1 MSSKRRRPAS
11 TASSRPNSTANPLST
26 HSTGLTHM
34 LLRQFYIEIRSLE
47 ELVSEEADLVREGDS
62 DRFRKLVRATVVG
75 STVKDGLPVLRST
88 ESEDPNV
95 DMGEIIAQVH
105 QRIFAVHS
113 KVYQQAR
120 RTGQP
125 AFATPKHVLA
135 LGYRLSN
142 NQKGDSHQSMTIGTG
157 PAFHNVFPNTIVS
170 SLTSSREWDTLLSRV
185 GPDTLINLLSNPTI
199 ALFSPLQNAC
209 YLQIAGVPLAELKPI
224 EAELQATASCKS
236 TNGRKTHSRT
246 KRKRR
251 RRGKGAAEDR
261 GDEDV
266 EMKNASAPS
275 PARPSAPP
283 PPETVT
289 FVPRSPQK
297 RLPTHGHSVSV
308 PLLGSSAFP
317 APQQTG
323 TRTQPFLATQVSPM
337 KRCRLGLRATQS
349 VTGAMEGGEAGRAV
363 KRRKVETLNSA
374 NNIVFARYRMYH
386 ARASKGLDGKPAY
399 GLSAKRNFSCSLP
412 AYYTPARHLAK
423 YVFPRQFGLHNV
435 FTSPKP
441 RSSLEVLP
449 DYQDRE
455 IEIKSDVGPTAHKVG
470 SIKTPGRLKPALP
483 LLKRLALLH
492 GRCNYRKLL
501 DQKCPSKITHKKLN
515 VNEKSVILDIVSEPH
530 TQLSR
535 ENLSVDISHASQIL
549 PHGGTQ
555 AHEKVQ
561 AKPKLA
567 GYACLSYEVERYVQA
582 VVQEVIPRDFWGSA
596 ANFKLVQKNIAT
608 FLRLR
613 RYETLSIHAI
623 LQGFALLDCDWLRPD
638 SSSRQKNF
646 SQRPN
651 ALDFEKRRELLA
663 EFLFWFFDGFVTELV
678 RTAFYVTDSATHQ
691 NRPLFFRQDDWAT
704 LCAPLLESLGT
715 AVFEKVPDDQLLA
728 LERQHREL
736 GFSYVRLLPKEAG
749 VRPIVNLARRPL
761 VVGAS
766 LVFLS
771 SPPSRTRLMCLSG
784 QYNGQMEVGQPI
796 NKILRGV
803 FDKRKPHLVGALVS
817 NPQEIYAQLK
827 AFKTKLVAANGG
839 QELPKLYFVKVDV
852 RACYDTIKQAKLL
865 GIVDDV
871 LSEASSSSAH
881 TLHRARLTGPTRNTD
896 RLLDPE
902 VMQYAGKSA
911 RQFKRKACSDD
922 DLGMFRDLAENL
934 AEDLHNVV
942 ISDQVVY
949 DDVHRTKLM
958 SLLREHIT
966 TNLVKVSGRLYRQ
979 KDGIPQG
986 SVLSSLLCS
995 LFYGD
1000 MERTCLGFTRDG
1012 SSLLLRYVDDFLF
1025 ISTKRDLAT
1034 RFLQVMHAGIPEYG
1048 CYIASEKRL
1057 TNFDVALV
1065 DGEVVPP
1072 LPRGD
1077 AFPWCGLSIDTK
1089 TLELKLNT
1097 KLQMDKEI
1105 ADQLTVQRYRKPGQA
1120 FINAIAVKIRS
1131 HAMYTDTSYNSLST
1145 VYSNIYQAMLVVALK
1160 FQVYVQE
1167 WSWDLRHRL
1176 GFFWREL
1183 RLSLL
1188 QSVRANPRYCHS
1200 IGAIQQIVRFKY
1212 TALTHQ
1218 ASSRKARKL
1227 QVALGIK
1234 RSWVAWLGYH
1244 AFHRVLSR
1252 RPSSS
1257 APLLDLLA
1265 NEVRSSAMRHS
1276 LPHLRKI
1283 VEAEG
1288 TVFAE
1293 KTNALRKVRRMSV
1306 DV

>member
-11 TASSRPNSTANPLST
+11 TASSRPNSTSNSSST
-26 HSTGLTHM
+26 HATDLTHK
-34 LLRQFYIEIRSLE
+34 LLRQFYTELQSLE
-47 ELVSEEADLVREGDS
+47 ELVPKEAALVREGDS
-62 DRFRKLVRATVVG
+62 DRFRELVRATVVA
-75 STVKDGLPVLRST
+75 STTRAGLPVLRNT
-88 ESEDPNV
+88 EAKDTNV

-120 RTGQP
+120 RAGQP
-125 AFATPKHVLA
+125 AFATPKNVLA

-170 SLTSSREWDTLLSRV
+170 SLTSSREWHTLLSRI
-185 GPDTLINLLSNPTI
+185 GPDTLINLLTNPTI
-199 ALFSPLQNAC
+199 ALFSPLPNAC

-224 EAELQATASCKS
+224 EAELHTTTSSKS
-236 TNGRKTHSRT
+236 TNGLKTHSRG

-251 RRGKGAAEDR
+251 RRGKGAAEDV

-266 EMKNASAPS
+266 EMKNASTPPRAQP
-275 PARPSAPP
+275 PTPP
-283 PPETVT
+283 PPVTVT
-289 FVPRSPQK
+289 FVSPTPHK
-297 RLPTHGHSVSV
+297 RLRTLGPSVSA
-308 PLLGSSAFP
+308 PSLGSFALP
-317 APQQTG
+317 APQQTQ
-323 TRTQPFLATQVSPM
+323 TQTQPFPATQVSPA
-337 KRCRLGLRATQS
+337 KRCRLSLRPTQS
-349 VTGAMEGGEAGRAV
+349 VTGAMEGGEAGKPV
-363 KRRKVETLNSA
+363 KRRKVETVNSA
-374 NNIVFARYRMYH
+374 NNVVFARYRMYH

-399 GLSAKRNFSCSLP
+399 GLSAKHVLVRLPSLFP
-412 AYYTPARHLAK
+412 LLRSATARTPVVEAPARHLAK

-455 IEIKSDVGPTAHKVG
+455 IEIKKLG

-483 LLKRLALLH
+483 LLNRLALLH

-501 DQKCPSKITHKKLN
+501 DQKCPSKIPHKKLN
-515 VNEKSVILDIVSEPH
+515 ADEKSVILDLVSEPH
-530 TQLSR
+530 TQFSR
-535 ENLSVDISHASQIL
+535 GNLSVDISHASQIF

-555 AHEKVQ
+555 AHEKAQ
-561 AKPKLA
+561 AKPRLA
-567 GYACLSYEVERYVQA
+567 EYACLSYEVERYVQA
-582 VVQEVIPRDFWGSA
+582 VVQDVIPRDFWGST
-596 ANFKLVQKNIAT
+596 ANFKLVQKHITA

-613 RYETLSIHAI
+613 RYESLSTHAI
-623 LQGFALLDCDWLRPD
+623 LQGFAVLDCDWLRPE
-638 SSSRQKNF
+638 SSSRKENF

-651 ALDFEKRRELLA
+651 ALDLQKRRELLA

-691 NRPLFFRQDDWAT
+691 NRPLYFRQDDWAT

-715 AVFEKVPDDQLLA
+715 AVFEKVPDDQLIA

-761 VVGAS
+761 VVG
-766 LVFLS
+766 
-771 SPPSRTRLMCLSG
+771 
-784 QYNGQMEVGQPI
+784 YNGQMEVGQPI

-803 FDKRKPHLVGALVS
+803 FDVLTFEKKRKPHLVGALVS

-827 AFKTKLVAANGG
+827 AFKTKLVATNGG

-871 LSEASSSSAH
+871 LSE
-881 TLHRARLTGPTRNTD
+881 T
-896 RLLDPE
+896 
-902 VMQYAGKSA
+902 VYWIQKYAQVIPFSGKSA

-922 DLGMFRDLAENL
+922 DLGMFRDLAEKL

-1000 MERTCLGFTRDG
+1000 MERTYLGFTRDA

-1025 ISTKRDLAT
+1025 VSTKRDLAT
-1034 RFLQVMHAGIPEYG
+1034 RFLQVMHAGIPDYG

-1057 TNFDVALV
+1057 TNFDVALG

-1072 LPRGD
+1072 LPEGD

-1120 FINAIAVKIRS
+1120 FINAMYRAVKIRS
-1131 HAMYTDTSYNSLST
+1131 HPMYTDTSYNSLST

-1167 WSWDLRHRL
+1167 WGWDLRHRM
-1176 GFFWREL
+1176 GFFWR
-1183 RLSLL
+1183 
-1188 QSVRANPRYCHS
+1188 
-1200 IGAIQQIVRFKY
+1200 AIQQIVRFEY
-1212 TALTHQ
+1212 AALTNQ
-1218 ASSRKARKL
+1218 ASSRKAREL
-1227 QVALGIK
+1227 QAELEIK
-1234 RSWVAWLGYH
+1234 RSWVTWLGSH

-1252 RPSSS
+1252 RPSSC
-1257 APLLDLLA
+1257 APLLALLA
-1265 NEVRSSAMRHS
+1265 NEVRSPAMRHA

-1283 VEAEG
+1283 VEADG
-1288 TVFAE
+1288 TLFAE
-1293 KTNALRKVRRMSV
+1293 KTNALRKVRRL
-1306 DV
+1306 

>member
-11 TASSRPNSTANPLST
+11 TASSRPNSTANPLPI

-62 DRFRKLVRATVVG
+62 DRFRKLVRAIVVG

-105 QRIFAVHS
+105 QRIFALHS

-224 EAELQATASCKS
+224 EAELQATASYKS

-251 RRGKGAAEDR
+251 RRRKGAAEDS

-308 PLLGSSAFP
+308 PFLGSSAFP

-349 VTGAMEGGEAGRAV
+349 VTGAMEGGEAGREV

-399 GLSAKRNFSCSLP
+399 GLSAKHVLVRLP
-412 AYYTPARHLAK
+412 PLFPLLRSTPARTPVAEAPARHLAK

-455 IEIKSDVGPTAHKVG
+455 IEIKKVG

-483 LLKRLALLH
+483 LLNRLALLH
-492 GRCNYRKLL
+492 RRCNYRKLL

-515 VNEKSVILDIVSEPH
+515 VHEKSVILDLVSEPH
-530 TQLSR
+530 TQFSR
-535 ENLSVDISHASQIL
+535 EHLSVDISHASQIL

-555 AHEKVQ
+555 AHEKAQ

-596 ANFKLVQKNIAT
+596 ANFKLVQKNIVT

-651 ALDFEKRRELLA
+651 ALDLEKRRELLA

-691 NRPLFFRQDDWAT
+691 NRPLFFRQDDWGT

-761 VVGAS
+761 VVG
-766 LVFLS
+766 
-771 SPPSRTRLMCLSG
+771 
-784 QYNGQMEVGQPI
+784 YNGQMEVGQPI

-803 FDKRKPHLVGALVS
+803 FDVLTFEKKRKPHLVGALVS

-871 LSEASSSSAH
+871 LSETVYWIQKYAQ
-881 TLHRARLTGPTRNTD
+881 
-896 RLLDPE
+896 
-902 VMQYAGKSA
+902 VMQYSGKSA

-1077 AFPWCGLSIDTK
+1077 AFPWCGLSIDPK

-1131 HAMYTDTSYNSLST
+1131 HPMYTDTSYNSLST

-1176 GFFWREL
+1176 GFFWR
-1183 RLSLL
+1183 
-1188 QSVRANPRYCHS
+1188 
-1200 IGAIQQIVRFKY
+1200 AIQQIVRFKY

-1288 TVFAE
+1288 TGFAE